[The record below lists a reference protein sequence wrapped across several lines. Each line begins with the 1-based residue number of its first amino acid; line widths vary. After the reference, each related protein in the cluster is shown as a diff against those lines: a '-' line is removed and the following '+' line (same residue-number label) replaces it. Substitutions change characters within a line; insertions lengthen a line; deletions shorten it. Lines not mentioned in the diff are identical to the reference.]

1 MYKPLQ
7 KKNSSWN
14 PTSIQKKGKGKPGT
28 FTVQTFRDR
37 HEDVPKA
44 PRVAAAG
51 MVENVMRAMAA
62 REQEHNR
69 TAAVEPQSPAIETA
83 TPEVQSKEIGIQ
95 RECAECAQE
104 KQSSSAAEGKDL
116 DEMSL
121 AKSRIQTKLTVGAPG
136 DPYEQEA
143 DRVAAQVMSM
153 SVVPES
159 SPQVQRLPEERWFK
173 APSITP
179 VVQRQV
185 EPKVQMW
192 QLLQRAGGGNEANG
206 DLESRLNASKG
217 GGSALAPEVR
227 AFMEPRFGADF
238 SAVRVHTG
246 GEAVQ
251 MNRQLG
257 AQAFAHGSDVYFGA
271 GKSPGNNEL
280 MAHELTH
287 VVQQTGAQ
295 RNLQRKPEIVATD
308 DQQFAPEQSQSK
320 EATHTETPSATIIP
334 VVQLQTLPEEQLVQT
349 KCKVCHKEEVVQ
361 RQLQLPTAPAP
372 LRLPIP
378 GGVFGGAAGILL
390 QDLFFSAPGNMG
402 EDQFLQQQKPR
413 RYPNQTCENEVL
425 DELQAEMHRIC
436 NAIPGESCSS
446 KKVSQKKLARR
457 PCSAI
462 RTRIAA
468 LEACLAARERI
479 QNECFGGQPDPR
491 HENAIQEIIN
501 GIQACKALEAINC
514 APGHPMA
521 NL

>member
-7 KKNSSWN
+7 KKDSSWN

-28 FTVQTFRDR
+28 FTVQTFRDKSN
-37 HEDVPKA
+37 EQQDVPKQ
-44 PRVAAAG
+44 PRVVAAG
-51 MVENVMRAMAA
+51 IIENMTRNMAA
-62 REQEHNR
+62 QKQEEHNH
-69 TAAVEPQSPAIETA
+69 TAAVEPQSPVIEAA
-83 TPEVQSKEIGIQ
+83 TPEVQSAEIGIQ
-95 RECAECAQE
+95 RECADCASE
-104 KQSSSAAEGKDL
+104 KQQESGAEGKDVS
-116 DEMSL
+116 EMSVG
-121 AKSRIQTKLTVGAPG
+121 ASGIQTKLTVGAPG

-192 QLLQRAGGGNEANG
+192 QLLQRAGGGQEASG
-206 DLESRLNASKG
+206 DLESRLNASQG

-257 AQAFAHGSDVYFGA
+257 AQAFAHGSDVYFGP
-271 GKSPGNNEL
+271 GKSPGNDEL

-295 RNLQRKPEIVATD
+295 RNLHRKPEIVATD

-320 EATHTETPSATIIP
+320 EAAHTETPSATIIP
-334 VVQLQTLPEEQLVQT
+334 VVQLQTLPEEQLVQM

-372 LRLPIP
+372 PRLPIP

-390 QDLFFSAPGNMG
+390 QDLFSP
-402 EDQFLQQQKPR
+402 L
-413 RYPNQTCENEVL
+413 L
-425 DELQAEMHRIC
+425 
-436 NAIPGESCSS
+436 
-446 KKVSQKKLARR
+446 
-457 PCSAI
+457 
-462 RTRIAA
+462 
-468 LEACLAARERI
+468 
-479 QNECFGGQPDPR
+479 
-491 HENAIQEIIN
+491 
-501 GIQACKALEAINC
+501 
-514 APGHPMA
+514 
-521 NL
+521 